1 MTKTVSTAAIVVTAP
16 LPARHNQAVDLELAV
31 AVLTETGGFRAT
43 TVCLNAGPSGAR
55 HLSRGVVSPESNHR
69 REEVKDVVRPV

>member
-31 AVLTETGGFRAT
+31 AVLTETGGPEAARA
-43 TVCLNAGPSGAR
+43 CLNAGPGGAW
-55 HLSRGVVSPESNHR
+55 HLPRGVVGPESDQR
-69 REEVKDVVRPV
+69 RQEVKDVVQPV